1 MNGEPAC
8 DVTNSSVTATAT
20 AMFIIMKFIHHI
32 SIKHNTTQSITIFL
46 KNKKLECG
54 PMPNVMAAKP
64 TISDALCEVP

>member
-1 MNGEPAC
+1 MNGEPASV

-46 KNKKLECG
+46 KNKKTR
-54 PMPNVMAAKP
+54 MWA
-64 TISDALCEVP
+64 DAQRDGREADYQ